1 MSFPAVKFKS
11 LRTKLLVW
19 FLLLG
24 VVPASVVGYAAYAKS
39 KQALQ
44 SITERQV
51 ALVAEE
57 TMDKIDRIM
66 YERYGDICVF
76 KDLPAARESAD
87 QVMPEMDRFAKLYV
101 VYDLMVEADAD
112 GKIIAVNRYDYQGKP
127 IASEQLIGTSV
138 KNESWFNDTMAGK
151 AKDGALVFDMVRDER
166 IKTICGTDPNVVI
179 YAAPV
184 RDAEGKITRVWANFC
199 SFDRLAA
206 ELVEDTQARGKA
218 RGCTL
223 NCNVVAKNGL
233 VLHDADPSVELKL
246 NLADDG
252 LEAAKMVTQGKTGS
266 TNERNTRRKVM
277 EVNGVSVARPRGDF
291 AGLGW
296 GVLVR
301 QDASEAFAGCRAL
314 AWFTG
319 ILIGIS
325 VLVVASAAF
334 FIARQISNPLV
345 RSAEVLSKVA
355 DGDLTQNVEVTT
367 QDEVGTLCIAV
378 NKLTNNFRQIIQNI
392 LDGTRTL
399 TASSTQLTATADEL
413 TSNATGTTQQSA
425 TVAAAAEE
433 MATNMNSIAG
443 STEEMSTNVRTVAA
457 AIEEMTASIGE
468 IAKNAESSSQTAGQA
483 ATLADVSNEKVR
495 ALGAAA
501 DEIGK
506 VIDVIQD
513 IADQTNLLALN
524 ATIEAARAGEA
535 GKGFAVVATEVKE
548 LAKQSAAA
556 TDSIRQRI
564 QSMQGSTTET
574 VSAIAEI
581 STAIKS
587 VNEVARSIAAA
598 VEEQS
603 IATKEISRNV
613 AETASAAGTVSR
625 GVTESATACQEI
637 TRTIA
642 TVDTAARNTA
652 TGANQTKASGK
663 QLYQLADHL
672 SGLVKEFRV

>member
-1 MSFPAVKFKS
+1 MSLPTIRFKS
-11 LRTKLLVW
+11 LRTKLMVW

-24 VVPASVVGYAAYAKS
+24 VTPAALVGYAAYAKS
-39 KQALQ
+39 KASLQ
-44 SITERQV
+44 GLTERR
-51 ALVAEE
+51 AELIAEE

-76 KDLPAARESAD
+76 KDLPLARFEAD
-87 QVMPEMDRFAKLYV
+87 KVMPEMDKFTGLYQ
-101 VYDLMVEADAD
+101 VYDLMVEADLE
-112 GKIIAVNRYDYQGKP
+112 GNIIAVNRKDFQGKP
-127 IASEQLIGTSV
+127 ISSEKLLGTSV
-138 KNESWFNDTMAGK
+138 KEENWFKDVIAGK
-151 AKDGALVFDMVRDER
+151 AKGGALVYDVVKDDRV
-166 IKTICGTDPNVVI
+166 KNICGTDPSVVVFS
-179 YAAPV
+179 APV
-184 RDAEGKITRVWANFC
+184 NDADGKLMRVWANFC
-199 SFDRLAA
+199 SFDRVAGN
-206 ELVEDTQARGKA
+206 LVEDSQARGKT
-218 RGCTL
+218 RGMTL
-223 NCNVVAKNGL
+223 HCNLLSNKGL
-233 VLHDADPSVELKL
+233 IIHDTDPAVELKM
-246 NLADDG
+246 NLADSG
-252 LEAAKMVTQGKTGS
+252 LEAAKMIVQGKSGA
-266 TNERNTRRKVM
+266 TNEVHVRRKVAQ
-277 EVNGVSVARPRGDF
+277 VNGVSVSRARGDY

-296 GVLVR
+296 GILVR
-301 QDASEAFAGCRAL
+301 QDASEAFADCRNL

-319 ILIGIS
+319 LLIGGS
-325 VLVVASAAF
+325 VLVVAAAAL
-334 FIARQISNPLV
+334 FIARQISKPLV
-345 RSAEVLSKVA
+345 RSADVLAKVA

-367 QDEVGTLCIAV
+367 QDEVGTLCTAV
-378 NKLTNNFRQIIQNI
+378 NKLTGNFRQIIQNI
-392 LDGTRTL
+392 LEGTRTL
-399 TASSTQLTATADEL
+399 TASSTQLAATADEL
-413 TSNATGTTQQSA
+413 TTNATGTTQQSA

-433 MATNMNSIAG
+433 MATNMHSMAG

-483 ATLADVSNEKVR
+483 ASLADISNEKVR
-495 ALGAAA
+495 LLGAAA

-574 VSAIAEI
+574 VTAIAEI
-581 STAIKS
+581 SKSIKS

-613 AETASAAGTVSR
+613 ADTATAAGTVSR

-642 TVDTAARNTA
+642 TVDSAARNTA
-652 TGANQTKASGK
+652 NGATQTKASGT
-663 QLYQLADHL
+663 QLFQLADRL